1 MKPRKVM
8 VFAIVAMVLAA
19 LACAAPGFAA
29 PNNVMNANVIHGISG
44 IGVDQPF
51 GAVTVCVP
59 GTTQCQIISR
69 LLIDTGSFGL
79 RIFSQALT
87 ISLPVQTSGGQ
98 KIAECAYFG
107 SVTTWGRVASADVKM
122 GGEPTI
128 PNLPVQVINPNFPAV
143 GHRPTSCNGGTP
155 IAQTPLQE
163 NFNGI
168 LGVGLVQS
176 DCPSCVSV
184 LPSNGQGYYSC
195 TSTTCTQTTQP
206 LALQVQNPVALL
218 PPNPSNGN
226 IPDDNGVM
234 LKFTL
239 PPTTGASTLTG
250 QLIFGVNTQ
259 SDNQI
264 PVGIGFKVYTADPT
278 FLNFTTIFQTA
289 RIGFIDSGSNG
300 FFYDNPSL
308 PVCPGAPWYCPATLT
323 GQSAINI
330 GFDGLNSG
338 TVNFAIDNAFVLF
351 FTGNAAFYD
360 LGANAVGPDFF
371 DWGLPFFLGRR
382 VFIGIKGKTIS
393 GVTETPPFWAY
404 R

>member
-1 MKPRKVM
+1 
-8 VFAIVAMVLAA
+8 
-19 LACAAPGFAA
+19 
-29 PNNVMNANVIHGISG
+29 
-44 IGVDQPF
+44 
-51 GAVTVCVP
+51 
-59 GTTQCQIISR
+59 
-69 LLIDTGSFGL
+69 
-79 RIFSQALT
+79 
-87 ISLPVQTSGGQ
+87 
-98 KIAECAYFG
+98 
-107 SVTTWGRVASADVKM
+107 
-122 GGEPTI
+122 
-128 PNLPVQVINPNFPAV
+128 
-143 GHRPTSCNGGTP
+143 
-155 IAQTPLQE
+155 
-163 NFNGI
+163 
-168 LGVGLVQS
+168 
-176 DCPSCVSV
+176 
-184 LPSNGQGYYSC
+184 
-195 TSTTCTQTTQP
+195 
-206 LALQVQNPVALL
+206 
-218 PPNPSNGN
+218 
-226 IPDDNGVM
+226 M

-259 SDNQI
+259 SNNQI